1 MRKLLITLA
10 LAGSLSVPSV
20 VFAEASWY
28 GSLRAGLDFS
38 GGQIAVKDGGSRWGI
53 KGSAEAGEGLTAVYQ
68 FEHKID
74 AATASL
80 GGGGRLSYVGLSGGF
95 GTVTA
100 GQIWSASYNSAGA
113 ITDNS
118 YFNGDSQTTYR
129 HGNAASYAFSNDLMA
144 LQFDAVYADPSDDGF
159 KDNPNDDL
167 ERTEFGLSVNI
178 GDMGKVAVA
187 FQDDKYTL
195 TDVDT
200 SNARSDGDTTWRT
213 KTTTVAAQV
222 SVSDLTAYV
231 GSQNANS
238 ICTGVV
244 AGTGSNACDGTT
256 DGQVNSKAKTTFF
269 GIRGGLGDTGINYV
283 FQWRDKKDD
292 GKKPWILGLGKSLGG
307 GASMQIEHSNVDG
320 GDNATRVNL
329 QVNF

>member
-1 MRKLLITLA
+1 MAILVF
-10 LAGSLSVPSV
+10 AGVLSVPSA
-20 VFAEASWY
+20 VFAEANWY

-53 KGSAEAGEGLTAVYQ
+53 KGSAEAGEGLTAVYR
-68 FEHKID
+68 FEHKINT
-74 AATASL
+74 ATASL
-80 GGGGRLSYVGLSGGF
+80 SDGGRLSYVGLSGGF

-129 HGNAASYAFSNDLMA
+129 HGSAASYAFSNDLMA
-144 LQFDAVYADPSDDGF
+144 LQFDAVYADGDF
-159 KDNPNDDL
+159 KKDNPNDDL

-195 TDVDT
+195 TDVD
-200 SNARSDGDTTWRT
+200 SNDARSDNDTTWRT
-213 KTTTVAAQV
+213 KTTSVAGQV
-222 SVSDLTAYV
+222 SVGDLTAYV
-231 GSQNANS
+231 GSQNKKS

-244 AGTGSNACDGTT
+244 SGTSANACDGTT
-256 DGQVNSKAKTTFF
+256 DGQVNSTAKTTFF
-269 GIRGGLGDTGINYV
+269 GIRGGLGDTGVSYV
-283 FQWRDKKDD
+283 FQWRDKKDTNR
-292 GKKPWILGLGKSLGG
+292 KPWILALAKGLGDS
-307 GASMQIEHSNVDG
+307 ASMQIEHSNVDG